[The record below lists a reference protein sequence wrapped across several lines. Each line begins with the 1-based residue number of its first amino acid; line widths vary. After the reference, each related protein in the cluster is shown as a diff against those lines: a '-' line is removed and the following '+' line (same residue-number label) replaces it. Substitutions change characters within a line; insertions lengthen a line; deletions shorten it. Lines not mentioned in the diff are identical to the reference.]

1 MKKHKFL
8 HSMILSPKEL
18 PERDFQWIFEYFLTS
33 ESQNG
38 SMANVL
44 SYRTNITLCME
55 LTMYHMI
62 YPNWP
67 ILFSKLI
74 IFNKKDD
81 FFGLLFT
88 RNEVYI
94 FTRFFF
100 SVLRLVIATKMLVSI
115 RIKLSD
121 SFSDQRIGNQIWSI
135 FLLIETVT
143 KMLFRAIIDII
154 SFRRRDSFNLFY
166 DLWLC
171 VT

>member
-1 MKKHKFL
+1 
-8 HSMILSPKEL
+8 
-18 PERDFQWIFEYFLTS
+18 
-33 ESQNG
+33 
-38 SMANVL
+38 MANVL

-74 IFNKKDD
+74 IFNKKMT

-143 KMLFRAIIDII
+143 KMLFRAIIEIIIII
-154 SFRRRDSFNLFY
+154 SQKRFIQPFFMIYDCVLPNHRLSFFIICCYLS
-166 DLWLC
+166 
-171 VT
+171 